1 MPKLNWCGTRALKR
15 KVKNGPE
22 LEHKPKPDEELRSE
36 LELVCSRI
44 LGLYLNAEL
53 IKDRTKQPLD
63 ELLQEGIDRALIAAS
78 ELDKKYKFGLF

>member
-1 MPKLNWCGTRALKR
+1 MPKLNWCGTRARRR
-15 KVKNGPE
+15 KAKPVSD
-22 LEHKPKPDEELRSE
+22 LEHKPKPDEELRAE